1 MNKEKFK
8 GIFPA
13 LLTPFT
19 SDGKVDEKALEAL
32 INYNL
37 AKGIDGF
44 YVNGSTAESFLMEDA
59 DRELVYRLC
68 AKYAKGKCT
77 LIAQVGD
84 MSVAKAIKY
93 AKLCEELGYDAI
105 SSVTPFYFKYS
116 SEQIIDYYLSLVNA
130 CNLPMFIYFIP
141 ALAGAVLDNNVFD
154 TLLKDERVMG
164 VKYTSNDFFTLER
177 LRSKYPDKIFYN
189 GYDEMCL
196 SGLAMGAD
204 GAIGSTYNLM
214 AEKFVEIYRLVK
226 ESKWTEALAVQ
237 HRANDV
243 ISALVG
249 GVDVKAS
256 LKFAISE
263 LVGIDMGLCLPP
275 QTDVPEAWKK
285 NFVAEF
291 GNEFKRV

>member
-8 GIFPA
+8 GIFAA
-13 LLTPFT
+13 LLTPF
-19 SDGKVDEKALEAL
+19 DANGKVSEKALASL

-37 AKGIDGF
+37 KKGINGF
-44 YVNGSTAESFLMEDA
+44 YVNGSTAESFIMEDA

-68 AKYAKGKCT
+68 AKYAGGRCT

-84 MSVAKAIKY
+84 MSVAKAKRY

-116 SEQIIDYYLSLVNA
+116 SEQIIKYYLSLVDA
-130 CNLPMFIYFIP
+130 CGLPMFIYFIP
-141 ALAGAVLDNNVFD
+141 ALAGAVIDDNVFN
-154 TLLKDERVMG
+154 TLLSDDRVLG

-177 LRSKYPDKIFYN
+177 LRSKFPDKIFYN

-214 AEKFVEIYRLVK
+214 AEKYVRIWNLVK
-226 ESKWTEALAVQ
+226 EGKWTDALAIQ

-243 ISALVG
+243 ISALIS

-256 LKFAISE
+256 LKYAISE

-275 QTDVPEAWKK
+275 QTDVPESFKK
-285 NFVAEF
+285 SFGTEF
-291 GNEFKRV
+291 KNEFIRA

>member
-1 MNKEKFK
+1 MNTEKFK

-13 LLTPFT
+13 LLTPF
-19 SDGKVDEKALEAL
+19 DANGKVNEKELERL

-37 AKGIDGF
+37 EKGVDGF

-93 AKLCEELGYDAI
+93 AKLCDELGYDAI

-116 SEQIIDYYLSLVNA
+116 SEQIIEYYLSLVDA

-154 TLLKDERVMG
+154 TLLKDERVVG

-226 ESKWTEALAVQ
+226 EGKWTEALAVQ

-275 QTDVPEAWKK
+275 QTDVPETWKK
-285 NFVAEF
+285 NFTAEF
-291 GNEFKRV
+291 GNEFKRA

>member
-1 MNKEKFK
+1 MNTEKFK
-8 GIFPA
+8 GMFPA

-19 SDGKVDEKALEAL
+19 PDGKVNEKALEAL

-37 AKGIDGF
+37 EKGVNGF

-226 ESKWTEALAVQ
+226 EGKWTEALAVQ

-256 LKFAISE
+256 LKYAISE

-291 GNEFKRV
+291 KDEFKRV